1 MTVSMRYQDQKSVP
15 QQKIGLFLRYLFLVK
30 LGLDRVT
37 AIYSG
42 FQFSEAQ

>member
-1 MTVSMRYQDQKSVP
+1 MTVSMRYQDQKSSP
-15 QQKIGLFLRYLFLVK
+15 QQKIGLFLRYLY
-30 LGLDRVT
+30 LGQVWLERVT